1 LNPLSAARKHSSG
14 IATRLPFVLIAS
26 LGVLLTTPRP
36 LAAQGQEQ
44 QVTICHRTGSPTT
57 PWVFMSID
65 ASTLAEHEAQGDF
78 RASSLADCAPPTPTP
93 PPPPPTAQPVVQP
106 TVALQTLPT
115 LPPPP
120 PPATPTPR
128 LVPTAQPTIAA
139 APPTAVSPIEVA
151 GAQPTAIGETPVP
164 EVSTLPTSGDEPNR
178 PALVLALLAVG
189 GLGVSLRRLARSHG

>member
-1 LNPLSAARKHSSG
+1 LNPSEARTNSSG

-36 LAAQGQEQ
+36 VAAQGQEQ

-65 ASTLAEHEAQGDF
+65 ASTLAEREAQGDF
-78 RASSLADCAPPTPTP
+78 RANSLADCAPPTPTP
-93 PPPPPTAQPVVQP
+93 PPPPPPTAQPVVQP
-106 TVALQTLPT
+106 TVARQTQPT
-115 LPPPP
+115 PPPA

-128 LVPTAQPTIAA
+128 PVPTAQPTSAA
-139 APPTAVSPIEVA
+139 ALPTAASPIEVA
-151 GAQPTAIGETPVP
+151 GAQPTAIGEPPVP
-164 EVSTLPTSGDEPNR
+164 EVSTLPTSGGEPNR

-189 GLGVSLRRLARSHG
+189 GLGVSLRRLARRHG